1 MLNIRK
7 AVLTDAQS
15 IIDFQ
20 QKMALETEQLA
31 LYADILSKGVEAVF
45 NDNSRGQYY
54 VGEADGKVISS
65 LLITYEWSDWRNSN
79 VWWLQSV
86 YVVPEQ
92 RRKGVFRAMYSH
104 ILKEANRNN
113 VAGLRLYV
121 ETNNIAAQKT
131 YESLG
136 MESQHYR
143 MYEWLKQ

>member
-7 AVLTDAQS
+7 ALRTDAQS

-31 LYADILSKGVEAVF
+31 LPADIVSKGVEAVF
-45 NDNSRGQYY
+45 NDNSKGQYY

-86 YVVPEQ
+86 YVVPAK
-92 RRKGVFRAMYSH
+92 RRKGVFRAMYEH
-104 ILKEANRNN
+104 ILNEADKSN

-121 ETNNIAAQKT
+121 ETNNTAAQKT

-136 MESQHYR
+136 MKCQHYR
-143 MYEWLKQ
+143 MYEWLK